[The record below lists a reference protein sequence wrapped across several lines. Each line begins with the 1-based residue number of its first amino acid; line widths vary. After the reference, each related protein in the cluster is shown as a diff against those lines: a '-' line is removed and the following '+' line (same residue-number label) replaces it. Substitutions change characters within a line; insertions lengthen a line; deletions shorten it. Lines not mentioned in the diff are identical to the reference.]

1 MKISF
6 PTNDRITIAERTGRA
21 KEFVIYDIRDRQ
33 IMNIDYRKNT
43 HQHHEHGQEH
53 NHQNGKNG
61 HSHQEIIDLLGDVD
75 LLIVLRV
82 GKFLKNDFE
91 VHKVSYQITK
101 NVAIEYNLKEYL
113 INL

>member
-21 KEFVIYDIRDRQ
+21 KEFVIYDIKDRQ
-33 IMNIDYRKNT
+33 IINIDHRKNT
-43 HQHHEHGQEH
+43 HKHHEHGQGHAHHE
-53 NHQNGKNG
+53 

-82 GKFLKNDFE
+82 GKFLKKDFE
-91 VHKVSYQITK
+91 VNKVNYQITK
-101 NVAIEYNLKEYL
+101 SIAIHEALDEYL
-113 INL
+113 SVF